1 MKDLLALAG
10 WILSS
15 LAAGAIGG
23 VASRNAGAFYG
34 QLDRPPWAPPSWVFA
49 PVWTTLYV
57 LIGVAAWLVWRE
69 RDRIAVRGALTL
81 YVVQH
86 VLNALWTWIF
96 FAWRRGGLALAEIVV
111 LALLI
116 VATMIAFARV
126 RKLAAALLVPYLG
139 WVAFATALTAAVW
152 RRNPELL

>member
-1 MKDLLALAG
+1 
-10 WILSS
+10 
-15 LAAGAIGG
+15 
-23 VASRNAGAFYG
+23 
-34 QLDRPPWAPPSWVFA
+34 
-49 PVWTTLYV
+49 VWTALYL
-57 LIGVAAWLVWRE
+57 LIGIAAWLVWRE
-69 RDRIAVRGALTL
+69 RERTSVRGALTL

-111 LALLI
+111 LAVLI
-116 VATMIAFARV
+116 VATIVAFARV

-152 RRNPELL
+152 RRNPGVL